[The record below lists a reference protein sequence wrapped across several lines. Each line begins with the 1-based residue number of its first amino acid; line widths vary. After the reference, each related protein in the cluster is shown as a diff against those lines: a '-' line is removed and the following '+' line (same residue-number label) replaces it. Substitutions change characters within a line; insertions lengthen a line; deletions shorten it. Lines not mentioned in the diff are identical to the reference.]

1 MNMNTQIADPIENE
15 KPADNS
21 AQFIRRLLKRKTVAI
36 GLFILL
42 VFMLLALLAPWIS
55 PYSPYKLSIVN
66 RLKPPSEIYWFG
78 TDEFGRDVFSRT
90 IYAARLSLLVG
101 LAVVTL
107 SSVIGVTMGLLAGF
121 FPRLDAPIARL
132 IDAMMAFPDI
142 LLAIALVAALGP
154 SLITVIVAL
163 SIVYAPRLARIV
175 RASTLVIRELPYVE
189 AAVSM
194 GISTPNIMR
203 RHVLRNL
210 ISPIVVQATFLFASA
225 MLAEAGLSFL
235 GLGVSPEIPT
245 WGTMISSGRQY
256 IGQADWITLFPGIA
270 IILSVLSLQMVGD
283 GFRDLLDPRLKKDL

>member
-1 MNMNTQIADPIENE
+1 MADIVSTTP
-15 KPADNS
+15 PARNPTIL
-21 AQFIRRLLKRKTVAI
+21 FIRRLLKRKTVAA
-36 GLFILL
+36 GLIVL
-42 VFMLLALLAPWIS
+42 VVFVLLAAFAPMIA
-55 PYSPYKLSIVN
+55 PYSPSKLSIVN

-90 IYAARLSLLVG
+90 IYAGRLSLLVG
-101 LAVVTL
+101 AAVVALSALIGITL
-107 SSVIGVTMGLLAGF
+107 GLLAGF
-121 FPRLDAPIARL
+121 FQKLDTPIARL

-154 SLITVIVAL
+154 SLTTVIIAL
-163 SIVYAPRLARIV
+163 AVVYSPRLARIV

-189 AAVSM
+189 AAKAL
-194 GISTPNIMR
+194 GISTFHIMT

-210 ISPIVVQATFLFASA
+210 VSPILVQCTFLFASA

-245 WGTMISSGRQY
+245 WGTMISAGRQY
-256 IGQADWITLFPGIA
+256 IGQADWMTYFPGFA

-283 GFRDLLDPRLKKDL
+283 GLRDMLDPRLRRDL

>member
-1 MNMNTQIADPIENE
+1 MADIAANTP
-15 KPADNS
+15 KPATS
-21 AQFIRRLLKRKTVAI
+21 EGSKFLRRFVKRKTVAF
-36 GLFILL
+36 GRLILV
-42 VFMLLALLAPWIS
+42 VFGRLAALAPWIA
-55 PYSPYKLSIVN
+55 PYSPSKLSIVN
-66 RLKPPSEIYWFG
+66 RLKPPSEIFWFG

-90 IYAARLSLLVG
+90 IYSARLSLLIG
-101 LAVVTL
+101 ASVVLL
-107 SSVIGVTMGLLAGF
+107 SASIGVTLGLLAGF
-121 FPRLDAPIARL
+121 FKRLDTPIARL

-154 SLITVIVAL
+154 SLTTVIIAL

-189 AAVSM
+189 AAQAL
-194 GISTPNIMR
+194 GISTFHIMT

-210 ISPIVVQATFLFASA
+210 LSPILVQATFLFASA

-245 WGTMISSGRQY
+245 WGTMIASGRQY
-256 IGQADWITLFPGIA
+256 IGQADWMTYFPGFA

-283 GFRDLLDPRLKKDL
+283 GLRDMLDPRLRKDL